1 MKTKQAQKTQ
11 LNKYLWFSVTT
22 TFTLER
28 YNKTQYARSVESYNI
43 IENPKHPLV
52 LGISDISK
60 FLKQNKW
67 SMAFASYKR
76 TYSNCTNNPSTST
89 ITGHSKGNYL
99 HHKFLQIWSKG
110 TRLGKLNLVLYCI
123 MLYTVNNLC
132 PITRREHP
140 VLVSR
145 LKREP
150 RDVPPPPPG
159 SFPLS
164 IHDQAAHIGNL
175 NPNLQEDRD
184 IAISVRN
191 SNI

>member
-1 MKTKQAQKTQ
+1 MSYYQ
-11 LNKYLWFSVTT
+11 
-22 TFTLER
+22 ER
-28 YNKTQYARSVESYNI
+28 K
-43 IENPKHPLV
+43 
-52 LGISDISK
+52 
-60 FLKQNKW
+60 
-67 SMAFASYKR
+67 
-76 TYSNCTNNPSTST
+76 
-89 ITGHSKGNYL
+89 
-99 HHKFLQIWSKG
+99 
-110 TRLGKLNLVLYCI
+110 
-123 MLYTVNNLC
+123 
-132 PITRREHP
+132 HP

-191 SNI
+191 SNIQKERIRKII